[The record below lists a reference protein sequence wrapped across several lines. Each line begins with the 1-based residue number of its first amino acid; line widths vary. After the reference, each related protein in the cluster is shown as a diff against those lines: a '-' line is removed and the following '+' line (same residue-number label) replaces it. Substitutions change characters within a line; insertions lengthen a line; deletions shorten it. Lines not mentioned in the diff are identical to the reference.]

1 MTESSP
7 HPIQFDVKV
16 VAFDLDGTLVDT
28 LPDLHT
34 AANLTLSDLGYGV
47 VSRDVVR
54 RYIGQGIEHLLTELF
69 QSLEINTAK
78 EDFVKLAARFRSYY
92 AAHVCDGSV
101 LFPEIVEV
109 LQALQEMGMGVA
121 CLTNKSEEFTSPI
134 LDRLAVRQ
142 YFQEVICGDTLARRK
157 PDPLPIFELAK
168 RFNVEPHEVLMVG
181 DSKTDTACARNAG
194 APVVCVPYGYRS
206 GMSLA
211 DLNGDFVLKSP
222 KDILSCIN
230 FA

>member
-1 MTESSP
+1 MTQPSS
-7 HPIQFDVKV
+7 HPVCFDIKA

-34 AANLTLSDLGYGV
+34 ATNLTLNDLGYGV
-47 VSRDVVR
+47 VSRDIVR
-54 RYIGQGIEHLLTELF
+54 RYIGQGIEYLLKELF
-69 QSLEINTAK
+69 KSLEINTGK
-78 EDFVKLAARFRSYY
+78 EDFVKLAAQFRNHY
-92 AAHVCDGSV
+92 AVHVCDESV
-101 LFPEIVEV
+101 LFPEMLEV
-109 LQALQEMGMGVA
+109 LQSLQEKGMGIA
-121 CLTNKSEEFTSPI
+121 CLTNKSEEFTLPI
-134 LDRLAVRQ
+134 LDRLAVRH

-157 PDPLPIFELAK
+157 PDPMPIFELAQ

-181 DSKTDTACARNAG
+181 DSQTACARNAG

-206 GMSLA
+206 GMTLA

>member
-1 MTESSP
+1 MS
-7 HPIQFDVKV
+7 HPVCFDVKV

-34 AANLTLSDLGYGV
+34 ATNLTLNDLGYGV
-47 VSRDVVR
+47 VSRDIVR
-54 RYIGQGIEHLLTELF
+54 RYIGQGIEYLLKELF
-69 QSLEINTAK
+69 RSLEINTGK
-78 EDFVKLAARFRSYY
+78 EAFVKLAAQFRSHY
-92 AAHVCDGSV
+92 AVHVCDESV
-101 LFPEIVEV
+101 LFPEMLEV
-109 LQALQEMGMGVA
+109 LQSLQEKGMGIA
-121 CLTNKSEEFTSPI
+121 CLTNKSEEFTLPI
-134 LDRLAVRQ
+134 LDRLAVRH

-157 PDPLPIFELAK
+157 PDPMPIFELAR

-181 DSKTDTACARNAG
+181 DSQTDTACARNAG

-206 GMSLA
+206 GMTLA